1 MSRSSLCC
9 KTNDELFALY
19 YSEWDEEKKSE
30 LRQEITLRYVY
41 IVKAVA
47 WQMRDLYSG
56 FAQPEDI
63 VDEGVLKIMKGI
75 DRYDPDR
82 DCRFE
87 AFVSRRIRGMVIDLV
102 RKNDWMPRNYHRDR
116 KSIEKAVETLT
127 RKKGS
132 APSDDELV
140 KYLSIDEK
148 KLHKIRRMSRM
159 GNVLSLD
166 MTYNDNDET
175 ILQVPSDKV
184 SEQPEQSLL
193 KNEQKKVLAEAI
205 EKLQDKEKTVISLY
219 YVEELN
225 MNEIADVMGVSQP
238 RVSQLHAQAI
248 KKLRKYLNE
257 DEEISA

>member
-1 MSRSSLCC
+1 
-9 KTNDELFALY
+9 
-19 YSEWDEEKKSE
+19 
-30 LRQEITLRYVY
+30 
-41 IVKAVA
+41 
-47 WQMRDLYSG
+47 
-56 FAQPEDI
+56 
-63 VDEGVLKIMKGI
+63 
-75 DRYDPDR
+75 
-82 DCRFE
+82 
-87 AFVSRRIRGMVIDLV
+87 
-102 RKNDWMPRNYHRDR
+102 
-116 KSIEKAVETLT
+116 
-127 RKKGS
+127 
-132 APSDDELV
+132 
-140 KYLSIDEK
+140 
-148 KLHKIRRMSRM
+148 M